1 MTIIKNKKAAEFMF
15 GPIIWAVL
23 ALVVLAV
30 LIFIFMG
37 GTGRIAAIFRGQTD
51 TAGGQANAASWCLGA
66 ITQGKPCNYDKVSGC
81 SDVNRKDGH
90 EGCGPAQSAEKGK
103 YSCPSE
109 KTVRAAA
116 TLNPE
121 KVELCCCSS

>member
-1 MTIIKNKKAAEFMF
+1 MLIKNKKAAEFMF

-37 GTGRIAAIFRGQTD
+37 GTGRIAAIFKGQTD

-66 ITQGKPCNYDKVSGC
+66 ITQGKPCNYDKI
-81 SDVNRKDGH
+81 SDCGGVNDKDGH
-90 EGCGPAQSAEKGK
+90 EGCGDASSAEKGK

-109 KTVRAAA
+109 KPIRAAA
-116 TLNPE
+116 TLNSE
-121 KVELCCCSS
+121 NTKLCCCSS